1 MFKNSLSKFKSLY
14 TQNIQKQSQS
24 AKNYV
29 KSRSLFGQQAKKNF
43 STPGG
48 QSELMRQYAGYAMVG
63 AGTAGLMYLVYQ
75 GQRLS
80 TQRYQMPMQE
90 IQQMHFFN
98 NTVQQRIRTTMG
110 YFTGGLFATGL
121 MVGLLRNSMVAYT
134 NPWLLLFG
142 SLGLLIG
149 TQMTDYY
156 QSSFLKH
163 ALWGGFISTMAL
175 SLVPLISM
183 AGMPVVYDA
192 VVATGITMAGLG
204 VVAYNAPSEQFLK
217 WGGPLGMALAGMIGL
232 GFANMF
238 WPNKNLFNIW
248 LYGGLILF
256 GMFVMYDTQQ
266 IIYRAK
272 INPYYDPINESLSI
286 YLDAIMIFQRFLI
299 IFLGRGNKK

>member
-192 VVATGITMAGLG
+192 V
-204 VVAYNAPSEQFLK
+204 